1 MRLQILATAGLATTY
16 FVGLALA
23 TPYISFLDLS
33 ADVSLAVYSLPIL
46 VGLLVSGRFW
56 GDYVSTFHAVTR
68 QVALAVSAR
77 QILLVA
83 LMIFGLIVATKD
95 RSVSRLFLA
104 FYLVTCAGLLVVINR
119 YLPRLLARFVFRGSQ
134 RLKTLLVG
142 PRKLQERLGPWLRQ
156 QNNLGMVV
164 AGVLSEDVPP
174 EGTAQ
179 RGFWLGRPADF
190 LAVLREREIGLV
202 VLLGSSG
209 RAETVLE
216 IVEGCQAAGVRLLIY
231 QDYAD
236 AAPIPMIPVV
246 DAQHIFLTMHEEPL
260 ADPVNRWLKRA
271 LDIVVALPVV
281 VLILPPLSLIVWVL
295 QARQAP
301 GPLLFRRNRGGAG
314 GREFA
319 MLKYRS
325 MRTAEPD
332 ENLEA
337 RQARRGDARIYPF
350 GHVLRKY
357 SLDEFPQFLNVLWG
371 EMSLVGPRPHLPAH
385 DREFSLVAKTYR
397 TRQLVKP
404 GITGLAQVS
413 GFRGEIDDAEMLHQR
428 VQLDVT
434 YITTWSFWLD
444 VSIILRT
451 TGQVVAPPKSAR

>member
-46 VGLLVSGRFW
+46 VALLVSGRFW

-83 LMIFGLIVATKD
+83 LMIFGLVVATKD

-164 AGVLSEDVPP
+164 AGGLSEDVPP

-216 IVEGCQAAGVRLLIY
+216 IVEGCQAAGVRLLPKKRSDI
-231 QDYAD
+231 Q
-236 AAPIPMIPVV
+236 PM
-246 DAQHIFLTMHEEPL
+246 
-260 ADPVNRWLKRA
+260 
-271 LDIVVALPVV
+271 
-281 VLILPPLSLIVWVL
+281 S
-295 QARQAP
+295 
-301 GPLLFRRNRGGAG
+301 
-314 GREFA
+314 
-319 MLKYRS
+319 
-325 MRTAEPD
+325 
-332 ENLEA
+332 
-337 RQARRGDARIYPF
+337 
-350 GHVLRKY
+350 
-357 SLDEFPQFLNVLWG
+357 
-371 EMSLVGPRPHLPAH
+371 
-385 DREFSLVAKTYR
+385 
-397 TRQLVKP
+397 
-404 GITGLAQVS
+404 
-413 GFRGEIDDAEMLHQR
+413 
-428 VQLDVT
+428 
-434 YITTWSFWLD
+434 TTPN
-444 VSIILRT
+444 
-451 TGQVVAPPKSAR
+451 APPTSNTVDR